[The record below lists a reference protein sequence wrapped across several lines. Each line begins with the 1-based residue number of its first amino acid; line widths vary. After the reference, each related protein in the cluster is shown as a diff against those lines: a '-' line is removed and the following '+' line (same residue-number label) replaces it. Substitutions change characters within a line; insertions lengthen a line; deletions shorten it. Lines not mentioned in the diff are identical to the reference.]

1 MPGNKR
7 VSRLRAVALAM
18 VLGGAVVAILVGTL
32 FPAPVSV
39 GAGTLGKI
47 TDFTKSADSGET
59 AFNVFFALLVAGPAV
74 VAAVLWGAA
83 EVASASRRGSGRPR
97 HDRTGLEVG
106 DEV

>member
-1 MPGNKR
+1 
-7 VSRLRAVALAM
+7 M

-32 FPAPVSV
+32 FPAPVSAGV
-39 GAGTLGKI
+39 GTLGKM

-59 AFNVFFALLVAGPAV
+59 AFNVLFALLVAGPAV
-74 VAAVLWGAA
+74 VAAAVLWGAA
-83 EVASASRRGSGRPR
+83 EVASASRRGSGRSR